1 MSEGAQGGTG
11 EMNDLRSRDHQSR
24 RWGRVWLVAIAL
36 PALLC
41 GCVVGRHPAGIASE
55 SAPLTTDYTV
65 IGPVEGSSCRSW
77 LLGLPLGGM
86 RSTQEIIDE
95 LVKEQGADALVG
107 MTVEYTGEVFALP
120 VVGASCLNVKGQA
133 VRGGK

>member
-1 MSEGAQGGTG
+1 MD
-11 EMNDLRSRDHQSR
+11 DLRSRDQRSA
-24 RWGRVWLVAIAL
+24 RWARVWLIAIAL
-36 PALLC
+36 PALLSS
-41 GCVVGRHPAGIASE
+41 CVVGRHPAGIASE
-55 SAPLTTDYTV
+55 TSPLTTDYTV

-86 RSTQEIIDE
+86 RNTQEIIDE
-95 LVKEQGADALVG
+95 LVKEKGADALVG
-107 MTVEYTGEVFALP
+107 VTVEYTGEVFALP

>member
-1 MSEGAQGGTG
+1 MPEGAQRGSE
-11 EMNDLRSRDHQSR
+11 EMDELWSKDHRSGHWR
-24 RWGRVWLVAIAL
+24 RVWLVAIAL
-36 PALLC
+36 PILLSA
-41 GCVVGRHPAGIASE
+41 CVIGRHPAGIASE
-55 SAPLTTDYTV
+55 SGPLTTDYTV

-107 MTVEYTGEVFALP
+107 VTVEYTGEVFALP